1 MENKLRHHHRRRLL
15 LQCCGAAGRCFLRG
29 ADPQWSGWTL
39 LTTEVWGLWSWVWE
53 SHHIQSDWGRSFKS
67 RQRCA
72 GASPGGSQDRRH
84 WCAIE
89 RWDKPERFSPFL
101 HRLCRYLLVWF
112 HSFLNS
118 FCVSVCQTSL
128 SSRSSAS
135 QQRTTLRISALHSCD
150 SSSHPSS
157 TPSPP
162 LHHHHHQ
169 LHHQPP
175 LLILS
180 R

>member
-1 MENKLRHHHRRRLL
+1 MENKLRHHHRLLL

-29 ADPQWSGWTL
+29 ADPQWSCWTL

-53 SHHIQSDWGRSFKS
+53 SHHLQSDWGRSFKS
-67 RQRCA
+67 LQRCA

-89 RWDKPERFSPFL
+89 RWNKPERFSPFL

-118 FCVSVCQTSL
+118 VFLSVRLRWALVPQPVSREQPSGFLHSTAATAPHTHLRPHHSPSIIIIISFITSL
-128 SSRSSAS
+128 LCWSWAGK
-135 QQRTTLRISALHSCD
+135 
-150 SSSHPSS
+150 
-157 TPSPP
+157 
-162 LHHHHHQ
+162 
-169 LHHQPP
+169 
-175 LLILS
+175 
-180 R
+180 

>member
-1 MENKLRHHHRRRLL
+1 MENKLRHHRLLL

-53 SHHIQSDWGRSFKS
+53 SHHLQSDWGRSFKS
-67 RQRCA
+67 LQRCA
-72 GASPGGSQDRRH
+72 GASPGGSQDRRY

-89 RWDKPERFSPFL
+89 RWNKPERFSPFL

-112 HSFLNS
+112 HTFLNS
-118 FCVSVCQTSL
+118 VSVCQTSL

-157 TPSPP
+157 TPSLP

>member
-53 SHHIQSDWGRSFKS
+53 SHHLQSDWGRSFKS
-67 RQRCA
+67 QQRCA

-112 HSFLNS
+112 HTFLNS
-118 FCVSVCQTSL
+118 VSVCQTSL

-157 TPSPP
+157 TPSLP

>member
-1 MENKLRHHHRRRLL
+1 MENKLRHHRLLL

-53 SHHIQSDWGRSFKS
+53 SHHLQSDWGRSFKS

-72 GASPGGSQDRRH
+72 GASPGGSQDRRY

-89 RWDKPERFSPFL
+89 RWNKPERFSPFL

-112 HSFLNS
+112 HTFLNS
-118 FCVSVCQTSL
+118 VSVCQTSL

-157 TPSPP
+157 TPSLP
-162 LHHHHHQ
+162 LHHHHQ

-180 R
+180 W